1 MSDDTN
7 RAEFERWQTRFGA
20 AGYLFGTEP
29 NEFLKSQAHRLR
41 RGQTALS
48 IADGEGRNG
57 VWLAERGFAVTSVD
71 SSKVGQAKARRL
83 AAERNVELRFEL
95 TDLLRWDWPV
105 AAYDHVASIFF
116 HLYPADR
123 PRLHRAM
130 LNAVKPGGLIVMEA
144 FRPQQLGLAS
154 GGPKELDLL
163 YDRAML
169 AQDFADAE
177 ILLLEDAEPV
187 LDEGALHQGSA
198 RTVRLVA
205 RRHSAS

>member
-1 MSDDTN
+1 MSQFWDEKFKGEGYTYGTSPN
-7 RAEFERWQTRFGA
+7 GFLAAKAESFTPG
-20 AGYLFGTEP
+20 GSVLVPG
-29 NEFLKSQAHRLR
+29 
-41 RGQTALS
+41 
-48 IADGEGRNG
+48 DGEGRNG